1 MTHPDKNT
9 LIASAKILMVDDEH
23 HARKTIH
30 ALLLAMG
37 CSRILEAR
45 DGESGLDA
53 IRTFAPDVVLL
64 DWEAPGVGGAEVVK
78 RLRAGYPHPQCNVP
92 IVMLTGH
99 ANHSLVLDAV
109 RSGVHEFLL
118 KPVSRSAL
126 NARLLSVLAKHERLQ
141 RSQVRKLAS

>member
-64 DWEAPGVGGAEVVK
+64 DWEAPGVGGAEFVR
-78 RLRAGYPHPQCNVP
+78 RLRAGHPHPYGNVP

>member
-1 MTHPDKNT
+1 LLAEHCVTHPDKNT

-64 DWEAPGVGGAEVVK
+64 DWEAP
-78 RLRAGYPHPQCNVP
+78 RASAGPSSSSGCARVTLIRNA
-92 IVMLTGH
+92 MC
-99 ANHSLVLDAV
+99 
-109 RSGVHEFLL
+109 RS
-118 KPVSRSAL
+118 SC
-126 NARLLSVLAKHERLQ
+126 
-141 RSQVRKLAS
+141 